1 MKNFEYMTREEMEV
15 VEGGGVASLFAGALA
30 GAMIGSMVALPYAAY
45 EGDIT
50 IVGKTAIMGASIGSY
65 VGAGCPLP

>member
-15 VEGGGVASLFAGALA
+15 VEGGGVASLCAGALA
-30 GAMIGSMVALPYAAY
+30 GAMIGSMLALPYAAY

-50 IVGKTAIMGASIGSY
+50 IVGKTAILGASTFAYIG
-65 VGAGCPLP
+65 AACPLP